1 MSNHDQQGKAMQRNR
16 WNWMLNKA
24 AIALPI
30 ILVLALAR
38 CSSEAPDGGEGAVEG
53 QQTEASAASQN
64 SGGQSGQ
71 EQAQSESDSDP
82 TTDQSEESDGTG
94 YGAEAIKAAMR
105 EHIERRTRLGKPG
118 VFEITDP
125 RTSQTLELQFQKIHD
140 PVRTM
145 GGGYYFACTNFAAVG
160 NPDKTYDLDF
170 WLQAHDGELVVYQE
184 NVHKLPVRQDGEWV
198 QQPRYNFVD
207 DLPHLLR

>member
-1 MSNHDQQGKAMQRNR
+1 MREHRR
-16 WNWMLNKA
+16 TWMLRKV

-38 CSSEAPDGGEGAVEG
+38 CSSEAPDDGGAENSAQETET
-53 QQTEASAASQN
+53 QQTETSGEGQNDGGSDPQQTAGEGEAQQAA
-64 SGGQSGQ
+64 
-71 EQAQSESDSDP
+71 AQSDEGDA
-82 TTDQSEESDGTG
+82 TG
-94 YGAEAIKAAMR
+94 YGAEQIKAAMR

-125 RTSQTLELQFQKIHD
+125 RTSQTLELHFQKIHD

-145 GGGYYFACTNFAAVG
+145 GGGYYFACTNFAAIG
-160 NPDKTYDLDF
+160 NSDKTYDLDF
-170 WLQAHDGELVVYQE
+170 WLQVHDGELVVYQE
-184 NVHKLPVRQDGEWV
+184 NVHKLPVRKDGQWV

-207 DLPHLLR
+207 DLPNLLR